1 MTPRRLVS
9 IFLSIVLSVLPLAAA
24 GAVEIK
30 QVATPLGIKA
40 WLVEDKSVPVVTVSF
55 AFDGG
60 TASEPAGQ
68 KGVTSLMAI
77 LLTDGAGA
85 LPARAFKQRSEDNE
99 VWMGFGASVDR
110 LSGTLRVLSANRDVG
125 FELLRSALT
134 EPRFDDDMI
143 EQRRAQ
149 ALSSLAQS
157 EQRPGTVA
165 TRTMMRTMF
174 AGHPY
179 AAETSGLRDSLKALT
194 ADDIKA
200 RAKLLLSRTGL
211 IVAAVGDIDE
221 AEFARQLDRAF
232 GGLPE
237 GPMQPDLPAWTP
249 PSTKG
254 RTIAVERPVP
264 QSTVQIAFP
273 GIARDDPDWY
283 AAFVMNHIL
292 GGGGLTS
299 RLAAEVREKRG
310 LAYGVSSGLRN
321 YRKASLLVIS
331 TATANEKVADTLRV
345 IRAEVARMRTDGVT
359 GPELADAKTYLVGA
373 LPVSLDSSTTIAAL
387 LYSMQVDGLP
397 RDYLD
402 QRARII
408 GAVTAADVNRVARR
422 LLRDDAALAVVVGK
436 PVGLP
441 TEP

>member
-1 MTPRRLVS
+1 MTPCRFIAILLGVV
-9 IFLSIVLSVLPLAAA
+9 FSVLPLAAA
-24 GAVEIK
+24 NAVEIR
-30 QVATPLGIKA
+30 QVTTPLGIKA
-40 WLVEDKSVPVVTVSF
+40 WLVQDKSVPVVTMSF

-60 TASEPAGQ
+60 TASEPESQ

-125 FELLRSALT
+125 FEQLRSALM

-165 TRTMMRTMF
+165 TRIMMKTMF

-179 AAETSGLRDSLKALT
+179 AAETSGLRDSLKVLT
-194 ADDIKA
+194 AADIKA
-200 RAKLLLSRTGL
+200 RAKALLSRTGL

-237 GPMQPDLPAWTP
+237 GPVQPDLPAWVP
-249 PSTKG
+249 APQG

-299 RLAAEVREKRG
+299 RLATEVREKRG
-310 LAYGVSSGLRN
+310 LAYGASSGLRN

-331 TATANEKVADTLRV
+331 TATANEKVVDTLRV
-345 IRAEVARMRTDGVT
+345 MRAEVARLRADGVT
-359 GPELADAKTYLVGA
+359 DQELADAKTYLAGA

-387 LYSMQVDGLP
+387 LYSMQVDHLP

-402 QRARII
+402 KRARII
-408 GAVTAADVNRVARR
+408 GAVTAADVRRVARR
-422 LLRDDAALAVVVGK
+422 LLRDDAALTVVVGK

-441 TEP
+441 AEP